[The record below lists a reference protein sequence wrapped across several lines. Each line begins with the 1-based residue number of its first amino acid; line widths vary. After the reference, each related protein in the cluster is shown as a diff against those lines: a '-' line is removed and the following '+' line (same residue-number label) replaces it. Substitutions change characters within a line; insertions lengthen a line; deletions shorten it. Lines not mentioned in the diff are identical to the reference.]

1 MNIGEN
7 IFRFR
12 TQRGFSQGD
21 VANALEVSR
30 QSVSKWENNGAIPEL
45 DKLVKMTDLFNI
57 SLDELVYGEKRQEE
71 PAAPVQVATVSHIP
85 HIPMRTVIGLILLI
99 FGMLSFLLSMFW
111 GDHLRVGEEVGEI
124 VSICMVLLS
133 ITLISTYDFHVLATC
148 AVVYFLYSVLCFA
161 VLNVT
166 SIANYVFIFV
176 LGSVILIWFIVLG
189 THETRKERESKQRW
203 AE

>member
-7 IFRFR
+7 IFHFR

-45 DKLVKMTDLFNI
+45 DKLIKMTDLFHI
-57 SLDELVYGEKRQEE
+57 SLDELVYGEKRQEV
-71 PAAPVQVATVSHIP
+71 PAAPAETAVTPRV
-85 HIPMRTVIGLILLI
+85 PMKTVIGLILLV
-99 FGMLSFLLSMFW
+99 FGMLSFLLSVFW
-111 GDHLRVGEEVGEI
+111 GDHLRVGEEIGEI
-124 VSICMVLLS
+124 VSVCMVLLS

-161 VLNVT
+161 ILNVA
-166 SIANYVFIFV
+166 SMANYVFIFV

-189 THETRKERESKQRW
+189 THATKENKRGW
-203 AE
+203 AA